1 MELWVPLDLPALM
14 DLLETEACLDCLD
27 LLDLLDPEALLV
39 LKEREEMQDQL
50 GKKDLQVQNF
60 NIFLSLQICCSGP
73 TGPQGPPG
81 PLGARGERGEEG
93 PPGKQGAPGM
103 NGRPGDKGPPG
114 PAGPVGS
121 SGSPGL
127 PVSLS
132 FLVEFYS
139 I

>member
-1 MELWVPLDLPALM
+1 MINTKTVFYKVK
-14 DLLETEACLDCLD
+14 LL
-27 LLDLLDPEALLV
+27 
-39 LKEREEMQDQL
+39 
-50 GKKDLQVQNF
+50 
-60 NIFLSLQICCSGP
+60 GP
-73 TGPQGPPG
+73 NGPQGPPG

-127 PVSLS
+127 PVSLYFFQQQQICNH
-132 FLVEFYS
+132 FLFVRAPLAKLDPLEMPEKEVREAQLGLQA
-139 I
+139 